1 MIVAF
6 KRIIKSGWQGFF
18 RDGHLALATIFIL
31 AMTVILIVSFF
42 FMKDIGRVLISSL
55 REKVDISVYFKDGT
69 SEDNI
74 LKAEEEIL
82 QLIEVKEVK
91 YVSAEEALANFIEK
105 NKDDLVLMESLQEV
119 GGNPFLAS
127 LGIKSQ
133 QASQY
138 EAISAFLSKSDFRD
152 SIEKIDYFQRKSAID
167 KIFSVASLAEKFG
180 ISLAVI
186 LTIVAVL
193 VTFNTIRLT
202 IYNQR
207 EEIKIQRLVGAS
219 NGFIQGPF
227 IFEGVVLGTA
237 AALISLIVF
246 SLTCWILAPKATVLL
261 SDINIFQL
269 FVQSFWSLLLI
280 QLITGVGLGVF
291 SSLIAIRK
299 YLKV

>member
-1 MIVAF
+1 MIAAF
-6 KRIIKSGWQGFF
+6 RRIIKSGWQGFF

-31 AMTVILIVSFF
+31 AMTVILVVSFF

-69 SEDNI
+69 SEEDI
-74 LKAEEEIL
+74 LKAKVEIL
-82 QLIEVKEVK
+82 DLPEVKDVN
-91 YVSAEEALANFIEK
+91 YVSADEALLNFVEK
-105 NKDDLVLMESLQEV
+105 NKDDPVLMESLQEV

-138 EAISAFLSKSDFRD
+138 EAISVFLSESDFSD

-180 ISLAVI
+180 IGLAII

-193 VTFNTIRLT
+193 ITFNTIRLT

-219 NGFIQGPF
+219 SGFIRGPF

-237 AALISLIVF
+237 AALISLLIF
-246 SLTCWILAPKATVLL
+246 SLACWILAPKAAILL

-269 FVQSFWSLLLI
+269 FISSFWSLLLI
-280 QLITGVGLGVF
+280 QFITGVGLGVF